1 MFTLSIIF
9 FLNFLCSEA
18 EDTTA
23 TSGTRLGLCLVRE
36 LSGLRHGTSEMLEA
50 ESLISPRLCVSAWTG
65 TGHERKG
72 VRLRETLD
80 NDGASISVLSF

>member
-1 MFTLSIIF
+1 MSIIL

-36 LSGLRHGTSEMLEA
+36 LRGLRHGASEMLEA
-50 ESLISPRLCVSAWTG
+50 ESLRSSS
-65 TGHERKG
+65 K
-72 VRLRETLD
+72 
-80 NDGASISVLSF
+80 SLSSKS